1 MKEIDCRGIS
11 FPKTIRIVKKYF
23 NSIGEGEAV
32 VIVNKE
38 SDNANI
44 VKVAMSKG
52 YHVDIN
58 ETDEELN
65 IMIEKRGCLELI
77 DEKEISIL
85 ITSDKFGAGDE
96 KLGRILLNEY
106 LSALSDAEKLP
117 KNIIFL
123 NEAVKVFDQNDN
135 TEKLENI
142 KLLSQEGVAVLV
154 HEGSLK
160 YYKLDIVDDFV
171 EVVDMYDIVDIIN
184 ESKNLIKL

>member
-11 FPKTIRIVKKYF
+11 FPKTIRMVKKYF
-23 NSIGEGEAV
+23 NSIGEGEAI
-32 VIVNKE
+32 VIVNKD

-52 YHVDIN
+52 YQVEIEEN
-58 ETDEELN
+58 DEELN
-65 IMIEKRGCLELI
+65 IMIEKRGCLEII
-77 DEKEISIL
+77 DEKEFSIL

-96 KLGRILLNEY
+96 KLGKILLNEY
-106 LSALSDAEKLP
+106 LNALNESEKLP

-123 NEAVKVFDQNDN
+123 NEAVKVFDTHGNK
-135 TEKLENI
+135 EKINNI
-142 KLLSQEGVAVLV
+142 KLLSQEGVDVLV